1 MQMKENYDLFTQTS
15 YTLEIKYLHNDEIN
29 FVRWDNCINTAFNGN
44 IFAYSWYLNILCD
57 NWCGLILGDYKYV
70 MPLIHTTFFKKDIL
84 TTPILGE
91 KLGVFT
97 NEILTEE
104 IVNLFFEAIPSNYTF
119 IKTML
124 NKYNTI
130 SNTNFE
136 IKQKKIFEMDLMQS
150 YSLISQK
157 YTNAFQKDIQ
167 VAKSKKI
174 TIINGLSPNDLIN
187 LSNKKGSRS
196 IPNLNADN
204 ISRLRM
210 IIAFSIRYNLGEI
223 YGAFNAENNLCAAV
237 FFIKSKNKI
246 YLLFN
251 TEDKTAD
258 FSKAMSIL
266 IDRFIENHS
275 EKNLTLNLDNL
286 VVKDA
291 LHFFQ
296 GVGATEYRIKTA
308 FRNQLPLIYKLFLK

>member
-1 MQMKENYDLFTQTS
+1 
-15 YTLEIKYLHNDEIN
+15 LEIKYLHNDEIN

-57 NWCGLILGDYKYV
+57 NWGGLILGDYKYV

-84 TTPILGE
+84 TTPVLGE

-104 IVNLFFEAIPSNYTF
+104 IVNHFFDAIPPNYCF

-124 NKYNTI
+124 NKYNNI
-130 SNTNFE
+130 SNNNFE
-136 IKQKKIFEMDLMQS
+136 INQRKIYELDLMQS

-157 YTNAFQKDIQ
+157 YSNTFHKDIQ
-167 VAKSKKI
+167 VAKSNKI
-174 TIINGLSPNDLIN
+174 TVVNGLSPNDLIN

-196 IPNLNADN
+196 IPNLTISN
-204 ISRLRM
+204 ISQLRM

-223 YGAFNAENNLCAAV
+223 YGAYTAENNLCAAV

-251 TEDKTAD
+251 TENKTSE
-258 FSKAMSIL
+258 FSKAMSLL

-291 LHFFQ
+291 IHFLQ

-308 FRNQLPLIYKLFLK
+308 FRNQLPFIYKLFLK